1 MSNLEILPA
10 RAVPAHMSEVRISI
24 DAFLSKWNEG
34 ACEFIDIRVPSETRV
49 WKMNFGL
56 HIPADEIAGRL
67 DELPRDRLLVIAC
80 PYSDRSNIVSSFLV
94 AEGFD
99 AKYLSGGLLSLT
111 EKLKGPSA
119 ASFNLE
125 PGK

>member
-1 MSNLEILPA
+1 MSNLETLPA
-10 RAVPAHMSEVRISI
+10 LAVPAHMKDVRISI
-24 DAFLSKWNEG
+24 DDFLDKWSKG
-34 ACEFIDIRVPSETRV
+34 ACEFIDIRVPGETRI
-49 WKMNFGL
+49 WKMSFGL

-80 PYSDRSNIVSSFLV
+80 PYSDRSSIVSSYLT
-94 AEGFD
+94 ARGFD
-99 AKYLSGGLLSLT
+99 TKYLSGGLLKLA

-125 PGK
+125 PVR